1 MRNKRRQS
9 HKWAAVCIGLLTIT
23 GSTYVEAKSDKPNIV
38 IIYADDM
45 GYGDCGAY
53 NPGISIPTP
62 NIDQL
67 AKEGLLFTDAHSP
80 GATCTA
86 SRYGLMTGISPVRTG
101 VLNRTTNKGPAIDE
115 NEATLAQMLKDQG
128 YATYAVG
135 KWHLGF
141 DIPEGQ
147 TRKTMTG
154 PLTGGPL
161 DRGFDYFYGN
171 EKSGPSETPIRGRE
185 KITAPTTLEMQ
196 NRHYCEDVVRII
208 RKHAASDRSKPLF
221 LYYALLEPHEP
232 QIPEEA
238 FQGRSGAGA
247 YGDYIV
253 QLDHWVGET
262 VRALKETGLE
272 ENTIVVFASDNGA
285 WKTPPGHAGNGVL
298 AGCKGMPL
306 EGGHRVPLIIKW
318 PGRIPASA
326 VTTALVCHTDFIA
339 TFAELLNVDI
349 SSDYPE
355 SAKDGFSFLSILTD
369 PSAEHDRPPMAVT
382 KSFRMG
388 NWKIIVNDFKSPLEE
403 IRPLALYNLKE
414 DLSETTNLLQSHPE
428 QAEAL
433 FDEFKTYLTEREF
446 KSGPI
451 R

>member
-1 MRNKRRQS
+1 MNLR
-9 HKWAAVCIGLLTIT
+9 LLLFVVVHATV
-23 GSTYVEAKSDKPNIV
+23 SFCSSSSPADDKPNIV

-232 QIPEEA
+232 HIPEEA
-238 FQGRSGAGA
+238 LQGRSGAAHTATISSNSIFGSA
-247 YGDYIV
+247 KRFWLSRRQV
-253 QLDHWVGET
+253 
-262 VRALKETGLE
+262 LKKI
-272 ENTIVVFASDNGA
+272 TIVVFASDNGA

-326 VTTALVCHTDFIA
+326 VTTALVCHTDFIRHFRG
-339 TFAELLNVDI
+339 TAERR
-349 SSDYPE
+349 Y
-355 SAKDGFSFLSILTD
+355 FLRL
-369 PSAEHDRPPMAVT
+369 PGKRQGQLQ
-382 KSFRMG
+382 F
-388 NWKIIVNDFKSPLEE
+388 
-403 IRPLALYNLKE
+403 LA
-414 DLSETTNLLQSHPE
+414 DSHGSV
-428 QAEAL
+428 
-433 FDEFKTYLTEREF
+433 R
-446 KSGPI
+446 
-451 R
+451 